1 MTNNFVCLL
10 SSVDCINFYQTPET
24 LWELL
29 GTLRSRWAAY
39 FSGNCVPAVKKVREL
54 SSRAF
59 ILTLCS
65 GPQVQILER
74 TCLPCPIAIDA
85 LATDKNM
92 LASFCGAR
100 CILFCWMVNGRQ
112 HETREHL
119 RCRGVV
125 GRARY
130 LVWKLVLRFPA
141 SVPIHQDGIQGT
153 SVLCYGRPK

>member
-1 MTNNFVCLL
+1 VGTNRNTAFPLGRL
-10 SSVDCINFYQTPET
+10 FQ
-24 LWELL
+24 WE
-29 GTLRSRWAAY
+29 LRSRCQKSEGTE
-39 FSGNCVPAVKKVREL
+39 FPCVPSEITPW
-54 SSRAF
+54 S
-59 ILTLCS
+59 
-65 GPQVQILER
+65 QVQILGR

-125 GRARY
+125 GCARY